1 MDYFQIISED
11 RIKKAYKDG
20 EFANLPGYGKPLP
33 PDELAN
39 IPENI
44 RMAYRI
50 LKNGGYTEE
59 PTKLRQEIVSIEIL
73 IAESTDQAEQAD
85 MRNKLN
91 QKLLR
96 YNSIMSKRGAK
107 TNSSV
112 FKNYSQKVIKK
123 LT

>member
-20 EFANLPGYGKPLP
+20 EFTNLPGYGKPLP

-59 PTKLRQEIVSIEIL
+59 ATKLRQENVSIENL
-73 IAESTDQAEQAD
+73 IPESTDQAEQAD

>member
-20 EFANLPGYGKPLP
+20 EFANLPGFGKPLP

-39 IPENI
+39 IPEDI

-59 PTKLRQEIVSIEIL
+59 ATKLRQEIVAIENL
-73 IAESTDQAEQAD
+73 IAESAD
-85 MRNKLN
+85 EVERANMQKKLN

-96 YNSIMSKRGAK
+96 YNSIMSRRGEQ
-107 TNSSV
+107 TNSSI
-112 FKNYSQKVIKK
+112 FKNYSQKVMKK